1 MLSLVL
7 KPLAIIFGIYALV
20 HMGIIARSE
29 PDIVPKQAAGEQTEE
44 NKKTALEDESFTNRV
59 AEKNKVVKPE
69 PYTLKAA
76 QGEGGKAADDDA
88 SSPLGNLEN
97 KLKTPPKETND

>member
-20 HMGIIARSE
+20 HMGIIASSK
-29 PDIVPKQAAGEQTEE
+29 PDIVPKQAAGEQVEE
-44 NKKTALEDESFTNRV
+44 NKKTALDDESFTNRV
-59 AEKNKVVKPE
+59 AEKNKVMTPE

-76 QGEGGKAADDDA
+76 QGEEGSLADDKTP
-88 SSPLGNLEN
+88 SPLESLEN
-97 KLKTPPKETND
+97 RLKTLPEKSDN